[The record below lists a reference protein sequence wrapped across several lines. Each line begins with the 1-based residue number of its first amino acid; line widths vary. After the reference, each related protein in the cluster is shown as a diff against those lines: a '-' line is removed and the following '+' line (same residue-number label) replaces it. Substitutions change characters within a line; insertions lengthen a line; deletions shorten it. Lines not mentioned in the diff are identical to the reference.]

1 MLELVRSA
9 SCFFTLPTAS
19 SNTAGLVVG
28 LAQSTEEIELVQRL
42 RHDVF
47 SAEYG
52 AALGNGRDGI
62 DCDDFDRWCAHL
74 LVRELSS
81 DQVVGTYRILTP
93 QQAKRAGSYYSES
106 EFDLSGLGQ
115 VRDSLV
121 EFGRACIHEEHRQG
135 SVLMMLWSGLA
146 EILKQGNYEHVFGC
160 ASVSLRDDGVTA
172 AEVWRQVKERSLL
185 TEQLGVKP
193 LHRYPVELLDSQL
206 PASVPALLKGY
217 LKLGA
222 RVCGQ
227 PAWDPDFN
235 TADFP
240 MLLSVSHMGQRY
252 RKHFGFDRVTPGA
265 MQN

>member
-9 SCFFTLPTAS
+9 SSLFTLPTAS
-19 SNTAGLVVG
+19 NHSAGLVVG
-28 LAQSTEEIELVQRL
+28 LAQSPDEIELAQRL

-47 SAEYG
+47 STEYG
-52 AALGNGRDGI
+52 AALGNNRDGI
-62 DCDDFDRWCAHL
+62 DRDDFDPWCAHL
-74 LVRELSS
+74 LVRELST
-81 DQVVGTYRILTP
+81 DQVVGTYRVLTP
-93 QQAKRAGSYYSES
+93 QQARRAGGYYSES

-115 VRDSLV
+115 LRDSLV
-121 EFGRACIHEEHRQG
+121 EFGRACIHQEHRQG
-135 SVLMMLWSGLA
+135 GVLMMLWSGLA

-172 AEVWRQVKERSLL
+172 AEVWRQVKERSLFA
-185 TEQLGVKP
+185 EAIKVNP
-193 LHRYPVELLDSQL
+193 LHRYPVEQLDSQL

-222 RVCGQ
+222 RVCGE

-240 MLLSVSHMGQRY
+240 LLLSVSNMGQRY
-252 RKHFGFDRVTPGA
+252 RKHFGFNGAKPGST
-265 MQN
+265 QN

>member
-9 SCFFTLPTAS
+9 SSLFTLPAAS
-19 SNTAGLVVG
+19 NHSAGLVVG
-28 LAQSTEEIELVQRL
+28 LAQSPDEIELVQRL

-52 AALGNGRDGI
+52 AALGNNRDGI
-62 DCDDFDRWCAHL
+62 DRDDFDPWCAHL
-74 LVRELSS
+74 LVRELST
-81 DQVVGTYRILTP
+81 DQVVGTYRVLTP
-93 QQAKRAGSYYSES
+93 QQAKRAGGYYSES
-106 EFDLSGLGQ
+106 EFDLSGLGS

-121 EFGRACIHEEHRQG
+121 EFGRACIHQEHRQG
-135 SVLMMLWSGLA
+135 GVLMMLWSCLA

-172 AEVWRQVKERSLL
+172 AEVWRQVKERSLFA
-185 TEQLGVKP
+185 EAVNVKP
-193 LHRYPVELLDSQL
+193 LHRYPVEQLDSQL

-222 RVCGQ
+222 RVCGE

-240 MLLSVSHMGQRY
+240 LLLSVSNMGQRY
-252 RKHFGFDRVTPGA
+252 RKHFGFDSARPGST
-265 MQN
+265 QN